1 MSLSSWN
8 YGTFSSLNPYH
19 IRINSGNE
27 NKRKNNAFSEKK
39 DKIVKQEFFENK
51 QYETYINRDI
61 ELKNKF
67 RLEQEQK
74 RFKDLKQLKKFG
86 KTFQVWENLKN
97 KNIRLEK
104 KEKEKKEEEKKG
116 KKEEEGNIV
125 KKNITFNQ
133 WKRKLIKKIKKE
145 EEKRL
150 KSEETKKILSERR
163 NKIRRENMKIWK
175 IKKRESIKKE
185 KEDELKKKKD
195 KQLEEE
201 KNNIERKEKN
211 KIEYIKWLNGKIK
224 EGRNRRNSK
233 NNANIINNRR
243 SYKNVKMNEIIG
255 PFFFAKNL
263 REVQKSYYE

>member
-8 YGTFSSLNPYH
+8 YGTFSNLNPYY

-27 NKRKNNAFSEKK
+27 NKRKNNVISEKK

-51 QYETYINRDI
+51 EYETYINRDI

-86 KTFQVWENLKN
+86 KTFQVWEKLKN
-97 KNIRLEK
+97 KSIRLEK
-104 KEKEKKEEEKKG
+104 REKEKKLE
-116 KKEEEGNIV
+116 KEEEGNIV

-201 KNNIERKEKN
+201 KNDIERKEKN
-211 KIEYIKWLNGKIK
+211 KIE
-224 EGRNRRNSK
+224 
-233 NNANIINNRR
+233 
-243 SYKNVKMNEIIG
+243 
-255 PFFFAKNL
+255 
-263 REVQKSYYE
+263 

>member
-27 NKRKNNAFSEKK
+27 NKRKNNAISEKK

-104 KEKEKKEEEKKG
+104 REKEKKVE
-116 KKEEEGNIV
+116 KEEEGNIV

-133 WKRKLIKKIKKE
+133 WKRKLIKKIRKE

-150 KSEETKKILSERR
+150 KSEETKKILPESSKSFPVSQAESE
-163 NKIRRENMKIWK
+163 KPVF
-175 IKKRESIKKE
+175 
-185 KEDELKKKKD
+185 L
-195 KQLEEE
+195 
-201 KNNIERKEKN
+201 
-211 KIEYIKWLNGKIK
+211 
-224 EGRNRRNSK
+224 
-233 NNANIINNRR
+233 
-243 SYKNVKMNEIIG
+243 
-255 PFFFAKNL
+255 
-263 REVQKSYYE
+263 